1 MIDRA
6 RHPLKLWIEEQL
18 NFYGG
23 TALLVRDCF
32 REGFRKPH
40 YWGLL
45 AEQIYQIGWKSFP
58 LVFVTSVTIGMVMSL
73 QFGFGLEKFGGK
85 PYVPRLVA
93 STIFREIGPMFTSLM
108 LAARVGA
115 GMASEIGSMV
125 VTQQIDAIRA
135 LGTSPIKKIVLPRIL
150 ACLIIVPLLVVFANI
165 LGNIGGWIIGVSELG
180 LDPQFYY
187 RRVLD
192 TANIK
197 DYAAGIAKTFFFAL
211 FISVPSCYY
220 GLTVTNGTTEVGMAT
235 RKAVVT
241 SSLLILI
248 GDFVL
253 GKIFWMLEK
262 WL

>member
-1 MIDRA
+1 MIYTAA
-6 RHPLKLWIEEQL
+6 RPFRDWINDQL
-18 NFYGG
+18 HFLGG
-23 TALLVRDCF
+23 IALLIKDCF
-32 REGFRKPH
+32 QEGFRKPF
-40 YWGLL
+40 YWKLL
-45 AEQIYQIGWKSFP
+45 VEQIYQIGVRSFP
-58 LVFVTSVTIGMVMSL
+58 LILVTSGTIGMVMSL

-150 ACLIIVPLLVVFANI
+150 ACLIIVPLLAAIANVI
-165 LGNIGGWIIGVSELG
+165 GNAGGLLIGVNELG
-180 LDPQFYY
+180 IDPQFYY
-187 RRVLD
+187 RRILD

-197 DYAAGIAKTFFFAL
+197 DYLSGFGKTFFFAL
-211 FISVPSCYY
+211 FISVPSCYF
-220 GLTVTNGTTEVGMAT
+220 GLTVKNGTQEVGMAT
-235 RKAVVT
+235 RRAVVT
-241 SSLLILI
+241 SSLLILV
-248 GDFVL
+248 GDFFLAKV
-253 GKIFWMLEK
+253 FWIIEK

>member
-1 MIDRA
+1 MTDIQNPTFKDWA
-6 RHPLKLWIEEQL
+6 EEQL

-23 TALLVRDCF
+23 VALLLRDCL
-32 REGFRKPH
+32 REGFKRPY

-45 AEQIYQIGWKSFP
+45 VDQIYQIGVKSFP
-58 LVFVTSVTIGMVMSL
+58 LVFVTSATIGMVMSL
-73 QFGFGLEKFGGK
+73 QFGYGLEKFGGK

-150 ACLIIVPLLVVFANI
+150 ACLIILPLLAAMANI
-165 LGNIGGWIIGVSELG
+165 IGNSGGWLIGVNELG

-192 TANIK
+192 TASIK
-197 DYAAGIAKTFFFAL
+197 DYLAGFGKTFFFSL
-211 FISVPSCYY
+211 FISLPSCYF
-220 GLTVTNGTTEVGMAT
+220 GLTVKNGTQEVGMAT

-241 SSLLILI
+241 SSLMILI
-248 GDFVL
+248 GDFFL
-253 GKIFWMLEK
+253 GKIFWMFEK

>member
-1 MIDRA
+1 MSHA
-6 RHPLKLWIEEQL
+6 ERHPLQAWVEDQL

-23 TALLVRDCF
+23 TALLVRDCL
-32 REGFRKPH
+32 REGFKKPY

-45 AEQIYQIGWKSFP
+45 SEQIFQIGVKSFP

-165 LGNIGGWIIGVSELG
+165 LGNLGGWIVGTTELG
-180 LDPQFYY
+180 LDAQFYY

-192 TANIK
+192 TATLK
-197 DYAAGIAKTFFFAL
+197 DYLAGIAKTF
-211 FISVPSCYY
+211 
-220 GLTVTNGTTEVGMAT
+220 
-235 RKAVVT
+235 
-241 SSLLILI
+241 SLLCLYRFLLVITA
-248 GDFVL
+248 
-253 GKIFWMLEK
+253 
-262 WL
+262 

>member
-1 MIDRA
+1 MIHTA
-6 RHPLKLWIEEQL
+6 AQPLKLWLEEQL
-18 NFYGG
+18 YFLGG
-23 TALLVRDCF
+23 VAYLIRDCL
-32 REGFRKPH
+32 REGFNKPF
-40 YWGLL
+40 YWKLL
-45 AEQIYQIGWKSFP
+45 IEQIYQIGVRSFP
-58 LVFVTSVTIGMVMSL
+58 LVLVTSGAIGMVMAL

-115 GMASEIGSMV
+115 GIASEIGSMV

-135 LGTSPIKKIVLPRIL
+135 LGTSPIKRIVLPRVI
-150 ACLIIVPLLVVFANI
+150 ACLIVLPLMAAMANVI
-165 LGNIGGWIIGVSELG
+165 GNVGGWLVGVSELG
-180 LDPQFYY
+180 LDSQFYY
-187 RRVLD
+187 RRILD

-197 DYAAGIAKTFFFAL
+197 DYLAGFGKTFFFAL
-211 FISVPSCYY
+211 FIAIPSCYF
-220 GLTVTNGTTEVGMAT
+220 GLTVKNGTQEVGMAT

-248 GDFVL
+248 GDFFL
-253 GKIFWMLEK
+253 AKIFWILEK

>member
-1 MIDRA
+1 MSHA
-6 RHPLKLWIEEQL
+6 ERHPLQAWVEDQL

-23 TALLVRDCF
+23 TALLVRDCL
-32 REGFRKPH
+32 REGFKKPY

-45 AEQIYQIGWKSFP
+45 SEQIFQIGVKSFP

-165 LGNIGGWIIGVSELG
+165 LGNLGGWIVGTSELG
-180 LDPQFYY
+180 IDAQFYY

-192 TANIK
+192 TATLK
-197 DYAAGIAKTFFFAL
+197 DYLAGIAKTFFFAL

-220 GLTVTNGTTEVGMAT
+220 GLTVRNGTQEVGMAT

-241 SSLLILI
+241 ASLLILI
-248 GDFVL
+248 GDFFL
-253 GKIFWMLEK
+253 GKVFWMLEK